1 MKTTDQLN
9 SIQLNFYRL
18 RSLILLVAIVLL
30 QVGVVG
36 QYTVHNNTAT
46 NWDVAIKYD
55 SGNQTTVV
63 TCSPGTTPINY
74 VFDIVN
80 VKVFCPGSTSSPGNL
95 GDSCTGRVY
104 DDETA
109 TCISGATVAVQF
121 SHCANPSCTPPHTCD
136 DTECTIFLP

>member
-1 MKTTDQLN
+1 VT
-9 SIQLNFYRL
+9 
-18 RSLILLVAIVLL
+18 ILLL
-30 QVGVVG
+30 QVDVVG

-80 VKVFCPGSTSSPGNL
+80 VKVFCPGSTSSPSNL
-95 GDSCTGRVY
+95 GDSCTGHVY
-104 DDETA
+104 DSETA
-109 TCISGATVAVQF
+109 TCIGGTVAAQF
-121 SHCANPSCTPPHTCD
+121 SHCGNPTCTIHTCD
-136 DTECTIFLP
+136 GGECTIFLP